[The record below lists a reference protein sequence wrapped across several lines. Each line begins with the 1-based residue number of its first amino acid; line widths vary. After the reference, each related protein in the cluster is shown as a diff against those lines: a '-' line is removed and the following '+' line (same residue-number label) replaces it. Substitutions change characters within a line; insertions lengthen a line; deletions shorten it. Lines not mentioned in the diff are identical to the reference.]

1 MPSLRNAASDT
12 RLRPSF
18 LGLAFAGKSTTLKSE
33 CVNPVVVSL
42 PLFPFVHVS
51 PGTDRHC
58 PRLI

>member
-33 CVNPVVVSL
+33 CVIPVVVSL
-42 PLFPFVHVS
+42 PLFPSSTS
-51 PGTDRHC
+51 PQAQIAIA
-58 PRLI
+58 PV